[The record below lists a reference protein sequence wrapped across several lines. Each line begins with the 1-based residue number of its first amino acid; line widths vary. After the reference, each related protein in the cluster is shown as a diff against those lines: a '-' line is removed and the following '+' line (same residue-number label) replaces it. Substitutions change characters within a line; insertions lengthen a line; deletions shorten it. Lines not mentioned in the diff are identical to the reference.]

1 MNYDKIIY
9 YSLKSHKILN
19 TKFKD
24 KKAISN
30 SHSSSQI
37 IRHESSTGLWKKD
50 IPLETSLQ
58 AAKDRKII
66 LFLLDNL
73 R

>member
-19 TKFKD
+19 AKFKD
-24 KKAISN
+24 EKVISN

-37 IRHESSTGLWKKD
+37 MRRESSTGL
-50 IPLETSLQ
+50 
-58 AAKDRKII
+58 
-66 LFLLDNL
+66 
-73 R
+73 